1 MPGRLSGRKICLVT
15 NGHISSNPRIVKEA
29 DALAEAGAETTVVG
43 LQTLTMLKPFD
54 LELVRGKRW
63 QYHPIDVSRSSGAW
77 TYRVRAAR
85 ERVLRLLPP
94 PAWRIPGV
102 LENSYSR
109 MTGVLEAALMREPAD
124 MYIAHNLAA
133 LPAAAFAA
141 RRFAARLG
149 FDAEDYHAGELPDV
163 PGHERASLRTRAIED
178 RYFPACRHLTAAS
191 PDIADCYMQ
200 RYGRSVAS
208 ILNVFPLAER
218 PANRAATA
226 APGAAAGSLYW
237 FSQTIGPGRGLEQ
250 MLDILGLMRVRPLLQ
265 IRGTFA
271 AGFQGA
277 LMAAADRLGVAEQVR
292 FLPRSAPQRM
302 VALAAEH
309 TLGLSIEVVDSPNR
323 AICLGNKIFTY
334 LLAGVPV
341 VLSDTPAQ
349 RRLAGQLG
357 AAARIIDL
365 ANASE
370 AAHELDAWISSTEQL
385 ARSRQAAWKLG
396 ERRFNWDLEKEKFLA
411 SVEAALAAPA

>member
-1 MPGRLSGRKICLVT
+1 MSGRLSGRKICLVT

-29 DALAEAGAETTVVG
+29 DALADAGAAATVVG
-43 LQTLTMLKPFD
+43 LQTLENLKPFD

-63 QYHPIDVSRSSGAW
+63 QYRPIDVSRSSGAW
-77 TYRVRAAR
+77 TYRLRAAR
-85 ERVLRLLPP
+85 ERGLRLLPP
-94 PAWRIPGV
+94 TAWRIPGV

-109 MTGVLEAALMREPAD
+109 MTSILDAALMREPAD

-133 LPAAAFAA
+133 LPAAALAA
-141 RRFAARLG
+141 RRFAGCLG

-163 PGHERASLRTRAIED
+163 PGYEKTRLHVLAIED
-178 RYFPACRHLTAAS
+178 RYVPECRHMTAAS
-191 PDIADCYMQ
+191 PDIADRYMQ
-200 RYGRSVAS
+200 RYGRSVTP

-218 PANRAATA
+218 PANAAA
-226 APGAAAGSLYW
+226 AVAPGTAAGSLYW

-250 MLDILGLMRVRPLLQ
+250 MLDILALMHARPLLQ

-271 AGFQGA
+271 EGFQGA
-277 LMAAADRLGVAEQVR
+277 LVAAAELRGVAVQVR
-292 FLPRSAPQRM
+292 FLPRSAPQQM

-309 TLGLSIEVVDSPNR
+309 TLGLSTEVIDSPNR

-370 AAHELDAWISSTEQL
+370 AAHELDAWLSSAEQL
-385 ARSRQAAWKLG
+385 ARSRQAAWNLG
-396 ERRFNWDLEKEKFLA
+396 ERRFNWDLEREKFLA
-411 SVEAALAAPA
+411 SVEAALAAPK

>member
-1 MPGRLSGRKICLVT
+1 MLGGLSGCKICLVT

-29 DALAEAGAETTVVG
+29 DALAEAGAATTVVG
-43 LQTLTMLKPFD
+43 LQTLAALKPFD
-54 LELVRGKRW
+54 LELMRGKRW
-63 QYHPIDVSRSSGAW
+63 QYRPIDVSRSSGAW
-77 TYRVRAAR
+77 TYRVRAAS
-85 ERVLRLLPP
+85 ERGLRLLPTP
-94 PAWRIPGV
+94 TWKIPGI
-102 LENSYSR
+102 LEGAFSR
-109 MTGVLEAALMREPAD
+109 MTGVLKSVLLREPSE

-133 LPAAAFAA
+133 LPAAAAA
-141 RRFAARLG
+141 AKRFRACLG
-149 FDAEDYHAGELPDV
+149 FDAEDYHAGELPET
-163 PGHERASLRTRAIED
+163 PGHETARRRVLAIED
-178 RYFPACRHLTAAS
+178 RYLPLCRHLTAAS
-191 PDIADCYMQ
+191 PDIADCYVQ
-200 RYGRSVAS
+200 RYGRSVTP

-218 PANRAATA
+218 PAIPQA
-226 APGAAAGSLYW
+226 AAAGSLYW

-250 MLDILGLMRVRPLLQ
+250 VLGILALMRVRPLLQ

-271 AGFQGA
+271 AGFRDA
-277 LMAAADRLGVAEQVR
+277 LTAAAERLGVAGQVR
-292 FLPRSAPQRM
+292 FLPRSVPQQM

-309 TLGLSIEVVDSPNR
+309 TLGLSTEIIDSPNR

-370 AAHELDAWISSTEQL
+370 AAHELDAWLSSAEQL
-385 ARSRQAAWKLG
+385 ARSRQAAWNLG
-396 ERRFNWDLEKEKFLA
+396 ERRFNWDLEREKFLA
-411 SVEAALAAPA
+411 SVEAALAAPK